1 MVKIK
6 RKFKSYSL
14 NEIIYLSYCL
24 IRTKLVAK
32 NARLI
37 RFPFKT
43 RGKKLINLGDN
54 FTTGVG
60 CRIDAFPTLDNEGLC
75 ITIGKDVEIN
85 DYVHIAAV
93 SSVTIGDH
101 VLMASKVY
109 ISDHD
114 HGFYGQ
120 NGIHNSPMTPPNER
134 KISYS
139 PVIIE
144 NNVWIGQ
151 SVSILKG
158 VKIGFGSIIG
168 ANSVVTKE
176 IPPYSIAVGI
186 PAKVVKT
193 YNLETMKWENL

>member
-1 MVKIK
+1 MLKIK
-6 RKFKSYSL
+6 RKINAYSL
-14 NEIIYLSYCL
+14 NEIFYLAYCL
-24 IRTKLVAK
+24 VRTKLIAS

-37 RFPFKT
+37 RFPFKI
-43 RGKKLINLGDN
+43 RGRRHIKLGDN

-60 CRIDAFPTLDNEGLC
+60 CRIDAFPLSEEEGLC
-75 ITIGKDVEIN
+75 ITIGKDVQIN
-85 DYVHIAAV
+85 DYVHIASV

-101 VLMASKVY
+101 VLMASKIY

-120 NGIHNSPMTPPNER
+120 EGKHDSPMIPPNER
-134 KISYS
+134 KLSNS

-144 NNVWIGQ
+144 DNVWIGQ

-168 ANSVVTKE
+168 SNSVVTKE
-176 IPPYSIAVGI
+176 IPPHSIAVGI

-193 YNLETMKWENL
+193 YNFESKQWINV

>member
-1 MVKIK
+1 MIKIK
-6 RKFKSYSL
+6 RKISAYSL
-14 NEIIYLSYCL
+14 NEIMYLLYCL
-24 IRTKLVAK
+24 VRTKLIAS

-37 RFPFKT
+37 RFPFKI
-43 RGKKLINLGDN
+43 RGRKHIKFGDN

-60 CRIDAFPTLDNEGLC
+60 CRIDAFPLVGKEGLC

-85 DYVHIAAV
+85 DYVHIASV

-120 NGIHNSPMTPPNER
+120 NGVHNSPMIPPNER
-134 KISYS
+134 KISNN
-139 PVIIE
+139 PVVIE
-144 NNVWIGQ
+144 DNVWIGQ

-158 VKIGFGSIIG
+158 VTIGFGSIIG
-168 ANSVVTKE
+168 ANSVVTKD
-176 IPPYSIAVGI
+176 IQSNSIAVGS

-193 YNLETMKWENL
+193 YNFETKQWINI

>member
-6 RKFKSYSL
+6 RKISAYSL
-14 NEIIYLSYCL
+14 NEIVYLLYCL
-24 IRTKLVAK
+24 ARTKLIAT

-37 RFPFKT
+37 RFPFKM
-43 RGKKLINLGDN
+43 RGQKHIKLGDN

-60 CRIDAFPTLDNEGLC
+60 CRIDAFPLVGKVGLC

-85 DYVHIAAV
+85 DYVHIASV
-93 SSVTIGDH
+93 NSVTIGDH

-120 NGIHNSPMTPPNER
+120 NGIHNSPMIPPNER
-134 KISYS
+134 KISNN

-158 VKIGFGSIIG
+158 VTIGFGSIIG
-168 ANSVVTKE
+168 ANSVVTKN
-176 IPPYSIAVGI
+176 IPPYSIAVGS

-193 YNLETMKWENL
+193 YNFETKQWKNV

>member
-6 RKFKSYSL
+6 RKFNAYSL

-37 RFPFKT
+37 RFPFKI
-43 RGKKLINLGDN
+43 RGKKLIELGDN

-60 CRIDAFPTLDNEGLC
+60 CRIDAFPVLENGGIC
-75 ITIGKDVEIN
+75 ITIGNDVEIN
-85 DYVHIAAV
+85 DYVHIASV
-93 SSVTIGDH
+93 NSVTIGDN

-120 NGIHNSPMTPPNER
+120 NGIHNSPMIPPNDR
-134 KISYS
+134 KISHN

-144 NNVWIGQ
+144 SNVWIGQ

-168 ANSVVTKE
+168 ASSVVTKE

-193 YNLETMKWENL
+193 YCLDTKQWKHI